1 MLIGVEKGRKPKRCS
16 LLPPKLK
23 LRGKLVGGK
32 ETRGDRE
39 ETSRQMEAVLD
50 YSAIDL

>member
-32 ETRGDRE
+32 ETRGDVER
-39 ETSRQMEAVLD
+39 
-50 YSAIDL
+50 DLKADGGRVGLLCY